1 MNEGF
6 SDPLYL
12 YLLKYIYITY
22 VYDNILIIQVVKL
35 ALYH

>member
-6 SDPLYL
+6 SNPYICI
-12 YLLKYIYITY
+12 LLKYIYITY